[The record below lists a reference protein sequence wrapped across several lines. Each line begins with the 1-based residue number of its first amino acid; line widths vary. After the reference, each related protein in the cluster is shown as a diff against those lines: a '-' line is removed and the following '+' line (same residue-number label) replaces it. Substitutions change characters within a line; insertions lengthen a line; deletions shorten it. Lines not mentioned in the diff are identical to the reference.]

1 MYLIVDLYGAVYK
14 VNNLNISLENM
25 ADKGDITIIEIQEC
39 NNPKVFVD
47 DKWFDVELQEN

>member
-14 VNNLNISLENM
+14 VNNLSISLKDM
-25 ADKGDITIIEIQEC
+25 ADEEDITIIEIQGC
-39 NNPKVFVD
+39 DNPKVLVD